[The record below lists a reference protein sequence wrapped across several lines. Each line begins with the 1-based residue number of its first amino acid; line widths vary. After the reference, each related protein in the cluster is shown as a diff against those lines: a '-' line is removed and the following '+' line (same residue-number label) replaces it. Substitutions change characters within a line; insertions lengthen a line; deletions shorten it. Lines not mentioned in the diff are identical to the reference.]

1 MGDFIADFIAGQSA
15 CATGKECHAGASSAF
30 QRGYSAQY
38 ELEQALEYN
47 PNAKHPEIEDIL
59 Q

>member
-1 MGDFIADFIAGQSA
+1 MESFVADFIAGQSA
-15 CATGKECHAGASSAF
+15 CATGKECHVGASSAF

-38 ELEQALEYN
+38 ELEQALEHN
-47 PNAKHPEIEDIL
+47 PKAKHPEIEEIL